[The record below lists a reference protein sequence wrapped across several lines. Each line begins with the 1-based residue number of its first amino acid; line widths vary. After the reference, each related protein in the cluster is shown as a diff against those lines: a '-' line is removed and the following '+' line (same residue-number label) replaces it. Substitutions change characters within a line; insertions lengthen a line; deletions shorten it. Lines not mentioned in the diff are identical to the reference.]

1 MSYVN
6 INWLAVI
13 IATIASMVIG
23 GAWYSPAL
31 FGKQWMKLVGT
42 SQKEI
47 DSQKKEMPKFYLA
60 AFVAAFIT
68 AYVLAI
74 FVKFV
79 GASTIFSGAVVGF
92 WAWLGFVATTTL
104 SLVIWEKR
112 NSNLYVLN
120 NGQILISLL
129 AMGPILA
136 VWP

>member
-1 MSYVN
+1 MPYVS

-13 IATIASMVIG
+13 VATIANMVIG
-23 GAWYSPAL
+23 GLWYSPVL
-31 FGKQWMKLVGT
+31 FGKQWMKLVGI

-47 DSQKKEMPKFYLA
+47 DSQKSQMPKFYLA
-60 AFVAAFIT
+60 AFVAALIT

-74 FVKFV
+74 FIKFV
-79 GASTIFSGAVVGF
+79 GASTIFAGAVVGF

-120 NGQILISLL
+120 NGQILISF
-129 AMGPILA
+129 AVMGAILA
-136 VWP
+136 VLH